1 MCCLPPNTGHVI
13 IPLLDNCY
21 SRAYL
26 RIIYV
31 KNKGSGSPHGL
42 VPILGKQNIL
52 EIRVSLKLA
61 CLGGGGGG
69 TQKMSGM
76 EEGGELKSKLCNWGG
91 RVSTT
96 KHKS

>member
-26 RIIYV
+26 RIIYI

-52 EIRVSLKLA
+52 EIRVSQKLA
-61 CLGGGGGG
+61 CLEGEA
-69 TQKMSGM
+69 QKMSGM
-76 EEGGELKSKLCNWGG
+76 EEGRELKSKLCNWGG

-96 KHKS
+96 KHRS